1 MRYTL
6 FIILSLLIITASAQK
21 KYSTT
26 KKKAIKEFELAQKNY
41 HSGYYK
47 DAKENLDLAIKAD
60 ENFIEP
66 YLLKAQIYFEVQD
79 VKNEIAQY
87 EKALEINRNYTPK
100 VQYLLSIAYFNNEQ
114 YKASLDIC
122 KEAQQMETKSAR
134 LERLIVKGIEA
145 SEVALELYE
154 NPVPFNPINLGP
166 NVNSPYDDYWP
177 MLSTNGT
184 RLYTTKN
191 VPIRADVAFNRKN
204 ANEDFF
210 INFLTKDSA
219 WGPVRSIAPLNTRT
233 NEGAPSISADGQT
246 FVFTACNR
254 KDGFGKCDIYIA
266 KRQRNGWTRPQNIG
280 APINT
285 RNLERQPSLSPDG
298 KTIYFTSDRPGTDGL
313 EDIWISHLENDKW
326 SKPIN
331 LGDVINT
338 EWDEEAPFVHPDGT
352 RLYFASK
359 GHNSMGGYDVF
370 YSDYN
375 SKTPKWSKPKNIGYP
390 LNTVF
395 DDLGIAYMPDG
406 SAYIAG
412 NHKGGMGGKDIYKV
426 LFGADTNVMV
436 VYTGQVI
443 ERQGSQK
450 TPVTK
455 PVSLT
460 LLDNQKHPMPDK
472 FKVNP
477 KNHRY
482 TLLLKPGSYTLVVKS
497 EGYKTKNIRLRV
509 TDVSK
514 QTIITKEIVLEA
526 EGQ

>member
-1 MRYTL
+1 
-6 FIILSLLIITASAQK
+6 
-21 KYSTT
+21 
-26 KKKAIKEFELAQKNY
+26 
-41 HSGYYK
+41 
-47 DAKENLDLAIKAD
+47 
-60 ENFIEP
+60 
-66 YLLKAQIYFEVQD
+66 
-79 VKNEIAQY
+79 
-87 EKALEINRNYTPK
+87 
-100 VQYLLSIAYFNNEQ
+100 
-114 YKASLDIC
+114 
-122 KEAQQMETKSAR
+122 
-134 LERLIVKGIEA
+134 
-145 SEVALELYE
+145 
-154 NPVPFNPINLGP
+154 
-166 NVNSPYDDYWP
+166 
-177 MLSTNGT
+177 
-184 RLYTTKN
+184 
-191 VPIRADVAFNRKN
+191 
-204 ANEDFF
+204 
-210 INFLTKDSA
+210 
-219 WGPVRSIAPLNTRT
+219 
-233 NEGAPSISADGQT
+233 
-246 FVFTACNR
+246 
-254 KDGFGKCDIYIA
+254 
-266 KRQRNGWTRPQNIG
+266 
-280 APINT
+280 
-285 RNLERQPSLSPDG
+285 
-298 KTIYFTSDRPGTDGL
+298 
-313 EDIWISHLENDKW
+313 
-326 SKPIN
+326 
-331 LGDVINT
+331 
-338 EWDEEAPFVHPDGT
+338 
-352 RLYFASK
+352 
-359 GHNSMGGYDVF
+359 MGGYDVF

-375 SKTPKWSKPKNIGYP
+375 SKTQKWSKPKNIGYP

-450 TPVTK
+450 IPVTK

>member
-1 MRYTL
+1 MRL
-6 FIILSLLIITASAQK
+6 VILSFFILIMSIVSAQK
-21 KYSTT
+21 KPDYVV
-26 KKKAIKEFELAQKNY
+26 KMEKKAEYHFDMGDFSLAE
-41 HSGYYK
+41 YYYERLYK
-47 DAKENLDLAIKAD
+47 VRPNNMEYAEMLAYSLVESEHRLSMALDLLKKVKRNKKD
-60 ENFIEP
+60 LENEF
-66 YLLKAQIYFEVQD
+66 YY
-79 VKNEIAQY
+79 Y
-87 EKALEINRNYTPK
+87 YGKALMF
-100 VQYLLSIAYFNNEQ
+100 AYDIDGAMAAFKQ
-114 YKASLDIC
+114 YK
-122 KEAQQMETKSAR
+122 MKS
-134 LERLIVKGIEA
+134 KDKTFDN
-145 SEVALELYE
+145 EVALRIQQCNNAKELIKH
-154 NPVPFNPINLGP
+154 PLKLRLINLGSDI
-166 NVNSPYDDYWP
+166 NSSMDDYLPFLLDDGKMLLFTTNKHFDMEYEQYSQDIYYSFLDNGVWSFAKPQKKLNTEDNEELVAVAMNETRLFVRSNYYEDFSKIALVKRKNLSMKYIPEDSLQKPFKDNKGYYMGVSYDETNHLFYIAFSESPEQQTDIYKMAQRPDGTWGEPQRLSDIINTPYDEAYP
-177 MLSTNGT
+177 M
-184 RLYTTKN
+184 
-191 VPIRADVAFNRKN
+191 
-204 ANEDFF
+204 
-210 INFLTKDSA
+210 
-219 WGPVRSIAPLNTRT
+219 
-233 NEGAPSISADGQT
+233 IS
-246 FVFTACNR
+246 N
-254 KDGFGKCDIYIA
+254 
-266 KRQRNGWTRPQNIG
+266 
-280 APINT
+280 
-285 RNLERQPSLSPDG
+285 
-298 KTIYFTSDRPGTDGL
+298 
-313 EDIWISHLENDKW
+313 
-326 SKPIN
+326 
-331 LGDVINT
+331 
-338 EWDEEAPFVHPDGT
+338 DGT

-375 SKTPKWSKPKNIGYP
+375 SKTQKWSKPKNIGYP